1 MITDNRCLD
10 HCRKPS
16 VHLGPQAYRA
26 GDLER
31 VAPGDLCVWLLAA
44 QVFQNHLELELGC
57 LSASILLGHDIFS
70 FPRSGE
76 NIIPLLLNSLAN
88 RVVRI

>member
-10 HCRKPS
+10 YCRKPN

-31 VAPGDLCVWLLAA
+31 VAPGGFRVRLLATQA
-44 QVFQNHLELELGC
+44 FQNHLELELGRV
-57 LSASILLGHDIFS
+57 SASILLGHDIFS
-70 FPRSGE
+70 
-76 NIIPLLLNSLAN
+76 
-88 RVVRI
+88 